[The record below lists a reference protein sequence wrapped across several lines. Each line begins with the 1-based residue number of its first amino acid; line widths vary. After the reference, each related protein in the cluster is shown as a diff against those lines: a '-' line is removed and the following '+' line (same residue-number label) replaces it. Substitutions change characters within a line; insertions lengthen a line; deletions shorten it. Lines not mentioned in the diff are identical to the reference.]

1 MDNSQKIIKQFYDE
15 NTQYEW
21 ERLDRHPF
29 EFAITSHFMER
40 YVEPGDSIL
49 DIGGG
54 PGRYSLH
61 FLQKGNPVTLVD
73 LSDENVNFAKKEAQ
87 RQSLPLQAHVC
98 DALNVR
104 DHIPGLYDHVFLMG
118 PLYHLLTE
126 EDRIRS
132 VKAALSML
140 KPDGILYVSF
150 LLMFSGVIYMLS
162 KAPELILDP
171 NEQVWLDAVRS
182 EISWGGDA
190 FTKAFFINQDEILPF
205 MKQFPIEILHFLG
218 QEGITSA
225 NNEFL
230 LSQPK
235 KVQSA
240 WVDLSIKLC
249 EIPKYLSHSEH
260 AMVIGRKC

>member
-1 MDNSQKIIKQFYDE
+1 MDNSQKTIKQFYDE

-29 EFAITSHFMER
+29 EFAITTRMMDR
-40 YVEPGDSIL
+40 YIKAGDSIL

-73 LSDENVNFAKKEAQ
+73 LSDGNVNFAMKEAQ
-87 RQSLPLQAHVC
+87 WQGLALQAHVC

-126 EDRIRS
+126 EDRSRS
-132 VKAALSML
+132 VEAALSML

-150 LLMFSGVIYMLS
+150 LLMFSGVIYMLRQ
-162 KAPELILDP
+162 APELILDP

-205 MKQFPIEILHFLG
+205 LKQFPIEILHFFG

-225 NNEFL
+225 NNDYL
-230 LSQPK
+230 LSQPLN
-235 KVQSA
+235 VQTA

-249 EIPKYLSHSEH
+249 EIPKYISHSEH
-260 AMVIGRKC
+260 VMVIARKC